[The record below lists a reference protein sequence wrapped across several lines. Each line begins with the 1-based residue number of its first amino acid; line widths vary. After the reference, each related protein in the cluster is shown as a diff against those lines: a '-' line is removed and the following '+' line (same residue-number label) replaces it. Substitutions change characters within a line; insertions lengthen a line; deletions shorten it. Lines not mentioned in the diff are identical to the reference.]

1 MMEYWSDGVL
11 GLPARHTR
19 NPVLHRSTVL
29 LEMIEGL
36 RDKVVIV
43 TGGAHGI
50 GKAYCLGFA
59 KAGAR
64 IVIADIDRAAAA
76 RTVAEIGKDVGAP
89 ALALSTDVSDETST
103 KEMAARAL
111 ERFGCIDVLINNA
124 AVFSVVPMN
133 RGRIETIE
141 PDEWD
146 RLMAV
151 NLRGVFLCCRAVLP
165 AMRQQKSGK
174 IITIASGTVF
184 AGAPG
189 RIHYVTSKAATIG
202 FTRTLA
208 REVGD
213 DNINVNC
220 LAPGNTLSEEN
231 PTEQMVKF
239 RESSVGLRSLKRIQ
253 VPDDVVGAMLFL
265 ASPLSDYITG
275 QTINVDGGISFL

>member
-1 MMEYWSDGVL
+1 
-11 GLPARHTR
+11 
-19 NPVLHRSTVL
+19 
-29 LEMIEGL
+29 MIEGL
-36 RDKVVIV
+36 KDKVVIV

-50 GKAYCLGFA
+50 GRAYCLGFA
-59 KAGAR
+59 QAGANV
-64 IVIADIDRAAAA
+64 VIADIDEASAA
-76 RTVAEIGKDVGAP
+76 RVAAEIIKDFAAPSLAVG
-89 ALALSTDVSDETST
+89 TDVSNESST

-111 ERFGCIDVLINNA
+111 ERFGHIDVLINNA

-133 RGRIETIE
+133 RGKIETID
-141 PDEWD
+141 PLEWD

-151 NLRGVFLCCRAVLP
+151 NLRGLFFCCRAVLP
-165 AMRQQKSGK
+165 SMRKQKSGK
-174 IITIASGTVF
+174 IITVASGTVF

-213 DNINVNC
+213 DHINVNC

-239 RESSVGLRSLKRIQ
+239 RESSVALRALKRIQ
-253 VPDDVVGAMLFL
+253 MPNDVVGAMLFL
-265 ASPLSDYITG
+265 ASPLSDFITG

>member
-1 MMEYWSDGVL
+1 
-11 GLPARHTR
+11 
-19 NPVLHRSTVL
+19 
-29 LEMIEGL
+29 MIEGL
-36 RDKVVIV
+36 QDKVIII

-50 GKAYCLGFA
+50 GEAYALAFA
-59 KAGAR
+59 RAGAR
-64 IVIADIDRAAAA
+64 VVIADIDNRSADRLA
-76 RTVAEIGKDVGAP
+76 AEISQQFSAP
-89 ALALSTDVSDETST
+89 ALALRTDVSDEPSAR
-103 KEMAARAL
+103 EMASQTL
-111 ERFGCIDVLINNA
+111 ERFGRIDALINNA

-133 RGRIETIE
+133 RGRIETID
-141 PDEWD
+141 PQEWD

-151 NLRGVFLCCRAVLP
+151 NLRGLFFCCRAVLP
-165 AMRQQKSGK
+165 AMRKQKSGK

-213 DNINVNC
+213 DNITVNC

-231 PTEQMVKF
+231 PTEQMIKF
-239 RESSVGLRSLKRIQ
+239 RESSVAMRSLKRIQ
-253 VPDDVVGAMLFL
+253 VPNDVVGAMLFL
-265 ASPLSDYITG
+265 VSPLSDFITG

>member
-1 MMEYWSDGVL
+1 MIDGVK
-11 GLPARHTR
+11 
-19 NPVLHRSTVL
+19 N
-29 LEMIEGL
+29 
-36 RDKVVIV
+36 KVVIV

-50 GKAYCLGFA
+50 GKAYSLGFA

-64 IVIADIDRAAAA
+64 VVIADIDKAGANRAAG
-76 RTVAEIGKDVGAP
+76 EIADTIGVGAIHESP
-89 ALALSTDVSDETST
+89 LQALHVDVSDETST
-103 KEMAARAL
+103 KNMAARAL
-111 ERFGCIDVLINNA
+111 ERFGRIDVLINNA

-133 RGRIETIE
+133 RGRIESID

-151 NLRGVFLCCRAVLP
+151 NLRGLFFCCRAVLP
-165 AMRQQKSGK
+165 SMRQQKSGK
-174 IITIASGTVF
+174 IINIASGTVF

-253 VPDDVVGAMLFL
+253 MPQDVVGAMLFL
-265 ASPLSDYITG
+265 ASPLSDFMTG
-275 QTINVDGGISFL
+275 QTVNVDGGISFL

>member
-1 MMEYWSDGVL
+1 MIA
-11 GLPARHTR
+11 GLKDR
-19 NPVLHRSTVL
+19 
-29 LEMIEGL
+29 I
-36 RDKVVIV
+36 VIV

-59 KAGAR
+59 KAGANV
-64 IVIADIDRAAAA
+64 VIADIDQAS
-76 RTVAEIGKDVGAP
+76 AERGATAIAKDFGAP
-89 ALALSTDVSDETST
+89 ALALHTDVSDEAST
-103 KEMAARAL
+103 KEMAARTL
-111 ERFGCIDVLINNA
+111 ERFGRIDVLINNA

-133 RGRIETIE
+133 RGRIETID

-151 NLRGVFLCCRAVLP
+151 NLRGLFFCCRAVLP

-239 RESSVGLRSLKRIQ
+239 RESSVGLRALKRIQ
-253 VPDDVVGAMLFL
+253 VPNDVVGAMLFL
-265 ASPLSDYITG
+265 ASAFSDFITG

>member
-1 MMEYWSDGVL
+1 MIDGL
-11 GLPARHTR
+11 KG
-19 NPVLHRSTVL
+19 
-29 LEMIEGL
+29 
-36 RDKVVIV
+36 KVVII

-50 GKAYCLGFA
+50 GKAYALAFGR
-59 KAGAR
+59 AGACV
-64 IVIADIDRAAAA
+64 VIADIDEAAAHQ
-76 RTVAEIGKDVGAP
+76 VAADIAKDAYAP
-89 ALALSTDVSDETST
+89 AIALRTDVSDEASA
-103 KEMAARAL
+103 KEMAGRTI
-111 ERFGCIDVLINNA
+111 EHFGRIDVLINNA

-133 RGRIETIE
+133 RGRIETIDPE
-141 PDEWD
+141 EWD

-151 NLRGVFLCCRAVLP
+151 NLRGLFFCCRAVLP
-165 AMRQQKSGK
+165 TMRRQKSGK

-213 DNINVNC
+213 DNITVNC

-231 PTEQMVKF
+231 PTDPMIRF
-239 RESSVGLRSLKRIQ
+239 RESSVALRSLKRLQ
-253 VPDDVVGAMLFL
+253 VPNDVVGAMLFL
-265 ASPLSDYITG
+265 ASPLSDFITG

>member
-1 MMEYWSDGVL
+1 
-11 GLPARHTR
+11 
-19 NPVLHRSTVL
+19 
-29 LEMIEGL
+29 MIEGL
-36 RDKVVIV
+36 KSKVVIV

-50 GKAYCLGFA
+50 GKAYALAFG

-64 IVIADIDRAAAA
+64 VAIADIDETAANHVA
-76 RTVAEIGKDVGAP
+76 AEIAKDFDAP
-89 ALALSTDVSDETST
+89 ALALRTDVSSEAST
-103 KEMAARAL
+103 KDMAARTL
-111 ERFGCIDVLINNA
+111 EHFARIDVLINNA

-133 RGRIETIE
+133 RGRIETIDPE
-141 PDEWD
+141 EWD

-151 NLRGVFLCCRAVLP
+151 NLRGLFFCCRAVLP
-165 AMRQQKSGK
+165 TMRKQKSGK
-174 IITIASGTVF
+174 IINIASGTVF

-231 PTEQMVKF
+231 PTAQMVKF

-253 VPDDVVGAMLFL
+253 MPQDCVGTMLFL
-265 ASPLSDYITG
+265 ASPLSDFMTG
-275 QTINVDGGISFL
+275 QTLNVDGGISFL